1 MSTLSFKRI
10 TKRFGS
16 LVANDS
22 ITLSLGDSEIMAL
35 LGENGA
41 GKTTLMNI
49 LFGHYAADEGSIEVD
64 GKLLSPGSTDAAIEA
79 GIGMVHQHFTL
90 ADNLSVIEN
99 IVLGTESLW
108 SWRQDMAAARRKLVE
123 MAQGYSL
130 AINPDALVGE
140 LSVGERQRV
149 EIIKALYRDARILIL
164 DEPTAVLTPQETES
178 LFATLRS
185 LTAKGLSVI
194 FISHKLH
201 EILAISDRI
210 AVLRRGK
217 IVDTIKTSDAD
228 RNGLAELMVGKAV
241 TRPQLATMQA
251 GAPVL
256 NIGSLNL
263 RSSDGLPL
271 LVDVDLTVHA
281 HEIIGVTGVAG
292 NGQVALAN
300 VLSGLDRDYSGT
312 LELHGETLVGSGPS
326 ELVARGIGRIPED
339 RHTHGMIG
347 DMEIWENLISED
359 LRAPAVSKWKMIID
373 KNAAIK
379 RAEHL
384 IERFDVR
391 CEGANAQTKLLSG
404 GNIQKLILARAL
416 SPEPGFILANQPV
429 RGLDEG
435 SIAYV
440 HTQLFEARKRG
451 AGILLIS
458 EDLDELMSLC
468 DRIAVIYRGGLSDAL
483 PASARSVTELGLLM
497 AGQSGEA
504 QSGIASMPGTTGEGE
519 IHAN

>member
-1 MSTLSFKRI
+1 MPTLSFKQV

-16 LVANDS
+16 LIANDS
-22 ITLSLGDSEIMAL
+22 ITLSLAESEIMAL

-49 LFGHYAADEGSIEVD
+49 LFGHYVADEGSIEVN
-64 GKLLSPGSTDAAIEA
+64 GEVLPPGSTDAAIEA

-90 ADNLSVIEN
+90 ADNLTVIEN

-108 SWRQDMAAARRKLVE
+108 SWRQDMAAARRKLIE
-123 MAQGYSL
+123 MAQAYSL
-130 AINPDALVGE
+130 AINPDALIAD
-140 LSVGERQRV
+140 LSVGECQRV
-149 EIIKALYRDARILIL
+149 EIMKALYRDARILIL
-164 DEPTAVLTPQETES
+164 DEPTAVLTPQETEG

-185 LTAKGLSVI
+185 LTGRGLSVI

-201 EILAISDRI
+201 EILEISDHI

-217 IVDTIKTSDAD
+217 IVGRIETSDAD
-228 RNGLAELMVGKAV
+228 RNGLAEMMVGKAV
-241 TRPQLATMQA
+241 TRPQLATMEA
-251 GAPVL
+251 GVPVL
-256 NIGSLNL
+256 DIKSLN
-263 RSSDGLPL
+263 SGNEDGLPE

-281 HEIIGVTGVAG
+281 HEIIGVAGVAG
-292 NGQVALAN
+292 NGQTALAA
-300 VLSGLDRDYSGT
+300 VLSGLNRHYSGT
-312 LELHGETLVGSGPS
+312 LELHGETLSGCGPS
-326 ELVARGIGRIPED
+326 EFVARGIGRIPED
-339 RHTHGMIG
+339 RHAHGMVG
-347 DMEIWENLISED
+347 DMDIWENLISEN
-359 LRAPAVSKWKMIID
+359 LRAPEVSKWKMLID
-373 KNAAIK
+373 KKAAIK
-379 RAEHL
+379 HAEEL

-391 CEGANAQTKLLSG
+391 CEGALARTKLLSG

-458 EDLDELMSLC
+458 EDLDELMALC
-468 DRIAVIYRGGLSDAL
+468 DRIAVIYQGSLSDAL
-483 PASARSVTELGLLM
+483 PVSARSVTELGLLM
-497 AGQSGEA
+497 AGQS
-504 QSGIASMPGTTGEGE
+504 PGTLSGVDQISNTAGEGE
-519 IHAN
+519 THAI

>member
-1 MSTLSFKRI
+1 
-10 TKRFGS
+10 
-16 LVANDS
+16 
-22 ITLSLGDSEIMAL
+22 MAL

-49 LFGHYAADEGSIEVD
+49 LFGHYLADEGSIEVN
-64 GKLLSPGSTDAAIEA
+64 GKALQPGSTEAAIEA

-108 SWRQDMAAARRKLVE
+108 SWRHDMVAARCKLLQ
-123 MAQGYSL
+123 MAEGYSL

-149 EIIKALYRDARILIL
+149 EIMKALYRDARILIL

-178 LFATLRS
+178 LFTTLRS
-185 LTAKGLSVI
+185 LTEQGLSVI

-201 EILAISDRI
+201 EILAISDHI

-217 IVDTIKTSDAD
+217 IVGTIDTDEAD
-228 RNGLAELMVGKAV
+228 RNSLAELMVGKAV
-241 TRPQLATMQA
+241 TRPQLASMDA

-256 NIGSLNL
+256 NLSALNA
-263 RSSDGLPL
+263 RNADGLPV
-271 LVDVDLTVHA
+271 LVDVNLTVHA
-281 HEIIGVTGVAG
+281 HEIIGIAGVAG
-292 NGQVALAN
+292 NGQVALAE
-300 VLSGLDRDYSGT
+300 VLSGLNRHYSGT
-312 LELHGETLVGSGPS
+312 LELHGKTLSGSGPS
-326 ELVARGIGRIPED
+326 EFVARGIGRIPED
-339 RHTHGMIG
+339 RHAHGMIG

-359 LRAPAVSKWKMIID
+359 LRAPEVSKWKLIIN

-379 RAEHL
+379 RAERL

-391 CEGANAQTKLLSG
+391 CEGALAQTKLLSG

-416 SPEPGFILANQPV
+416 SPNPGFILANQPV

-468 DRIAVIYRGGLSDAL
+468 DRIAVIYQGNLSDAL
-483 PASARSVTELGLLM
+483 PTSARSVTELGLMM
-497 AGQSGEA
+497 AGQPAGVGSILNVDGKGENR
-504 QSGIASMPGTTGEGE
+504 
-519 IHAN
+519 AN

>member
-1 MSTLSFKRI
+1 MPTLSFKQV

-16 LVANDS
+16 LIANDS
-22 ITLSLGDSEIMAL
+22 VTLSLGESEIMAL

-49 LFGHYAADEGSIEVD
+49 LFGHYVADEGSIEVD
-64 GKLLSPGSTDAAIEA
+64 GKTLPPGSTEAAIEA

-90 ADNLSVIEN
+90 ADNLTVIEN

-130 AINPDALVGE
+130 AIDPDALVAD

-149 EIIKALYRDARILIL
+149 EIMKALYRDARILIL
-164 DEPTAVLTPQETES
+164 DEPTAVLTPQETEN

-185 LTAKGLSVI
+185 LTDQGLSVI

-201 EILAISDRI
+201 EILAISDHI

-217 IVDTIKTSDAD
+217 IVGTIETSNAD

-241 TRPQLATMQA
+241 TRPKLSTMQA
-251 GAPVL
+251 GSPVL
-256 NIGSLNL
+256 NINQLNA
-263 RSSDGLPL
+263 RSADGLPL
-271 LVDVDLTVHA
+271 LVDVNLTVHA
-281 HEIIGVTGVAG
+281 HEIIGVAGVAG
-292 NGQVALAN
+292 NGQVALAA
-300 VLSGLDRDYSGT
+300 VLSGLNRNYSGQ
-312 LELHGETLVGSGPS
+312 LELHGKTLVGSGPS
-326 ELVARGIGRIPED
+326 EFVARGIGRIPED
-339 RHTHGMIG
+339 RHAHGMIG
-347 DMEIWENLISED
+347 DMDIWENLISED
-359 LRAPAVSKWKMIID
+359 LRAPAVSKWKVIIN
-373 KNAAIK
+373 KKAAIK
-379 RAEHL
+379 RAERL

-391 CEGANAQTKLLSG
+391 CEGALAQTKLLSG

-416 SPEPGFILANQPV
+416 SPEPDFILANQPV

-440 HTQLFEARKRG
+440 HSQLFEARKRG

-468 DRIAVIYRGGLSDAL
+468 DRIAVIYQGRLSEAL
-483 PASARSVTELGLLM
+483 PASARSLTELGLMM
-497 AGQSGEA
+497 AGQSEQAPAGVGSISNA
-504 QSGIASMPGTTGEGE
+504 VGEGE
-519 IHAN
+519 IHAD